1 MWRKR
6 EIKELMER
14 RDRMIH
20 IDHLTDEELEACVD
34 GITNMDLLREIL
46 QKPYCVVDN
55 VVDEEQFAQWFA
67 YALEGFIGVD
77 QDEEPEEW
85 ETAYQANYDWGYE
98 IAENINDYVQA

>member
-1 MWRKR
+1 
-6 EIKELMER
+6 
-14 RDRMIH
+14 MIH

-34 GITNMDLLREIL
+34 GNTNMDLLREIL
-46 QKPYCVVDN
+46 EKPFCVVDN
-55 VVDEEQFAQWFA
+55 VVDEAQFAQWFA

-85 ETAYQANYDWGYE
+85 EQAYQVNYDWGYE

>member
-6 EIKELMER
+6 QIAVK
-14 RDRMIH
+14 DNYMIH

-34 GITNMDLLREIL
+34 GSTNMDLLREIL
-46 QKPYCVVDN
+46 EKPFCVVDN
-55 VVDEEQFAQWFA
+55 VVDEAQFAQWFA

-77 QDEEPEEW
+77 QDEDPEEW
-85 ETAYQANYDWGYE
+85 EEAYQANYDWGYE